1 MKTFK
6 GFNQNLSCMDFQFNI
21 GETFTHTGNVE
32 ACASGFHAC
41 ENPLDIFTYYPP
53 ANSRFCLT
61 ESSGDI
67 ETHKDDSK
75 IASSILDIVK
85 ELSLAELCNYGA
97 EYILNNV
104 IDTETDTGYRSAATN
119 TGLRSAATNTGDY
132 SVATNTGNNSVATN
146 TGYQSAATNTGA
158 YSVAT
163 NTGYQSAATNTGDQS
178 AATNTGGRSS
188 ATNTGDYSAATNTGA
203 YSAATNT
210 GNNSAAT
217 NTGYRSAAT
226 NTGHYSTASVEGV
239 NSVAMAT
246 GVNSKAK
253 ASLGSAIVLCH
264 YSKSGYLIGGVFLM
278 VGEGGIKDNTWYAYN
293 ENGTIVEIEE

>member
-119 TGLRSAATNTGDY
+119 TG
-132 SVATNTGNNSVATN
+132 
-146 TGYQSAATNTGA
+146 
-158 YSVAT
+158 
-163 NTGYQSAATNTGDQS
+163 
-178 AATNTGGRSS
+178 
-188 ATNTGDYSAATNTGA
+188 
-203 YSAATNT
+203 
-210 GNNSAAT
+210 
-217 NTGYRSAAT
+217 
-226 NTGHYSTASVEGV
+226 HYSTASVEGV